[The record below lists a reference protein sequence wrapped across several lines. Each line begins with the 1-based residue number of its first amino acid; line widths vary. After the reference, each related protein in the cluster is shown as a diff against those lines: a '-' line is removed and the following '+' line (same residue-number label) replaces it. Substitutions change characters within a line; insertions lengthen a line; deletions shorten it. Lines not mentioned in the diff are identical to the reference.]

1 MKLYKEFIDDQFR
14 GFETARDS
22 GNNIVAVRVAKNG
35 KIVSSWKVRD
45 SRNLDAVIANAIN
58 IAIEHKIVSAR
69 EYEIG

>member
-1 MKLYKEFIDDQFR
+1 MRFYKEFIEDQFR
-14 GFETARDS
+14 GFETARDA
-22 GNNIVAVRVAKNG
+22 GNNIVAVRVTKNG

-45 SRNLDAVIANAIN
+45 SRNLDAVLACAIN